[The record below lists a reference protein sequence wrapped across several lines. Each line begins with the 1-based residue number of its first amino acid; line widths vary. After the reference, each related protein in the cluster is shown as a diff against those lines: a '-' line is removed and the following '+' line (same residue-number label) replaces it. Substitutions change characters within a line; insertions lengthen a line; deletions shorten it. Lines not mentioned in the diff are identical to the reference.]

1 MFDALKT
8 CFHLFFPNS
17 IFRGFRLY
25 ATFERSIGPAAAR
38 QINFFCETHIL
49 GDIEQKLKIVPKF
62 CCSLATRQRAQVF
75 RSCKFGLLLLA
86 EIQTTY

>member
-8 CFHLFFPNS
+8 CFHLFFSNS

-38 QINFFCETHIL
+38 QISIFAHDFSHGASIFD
-49 GDIEQKLKIVPKF
+49 DI
-62 CCSLATRQRAQVF
+62 
-75 RSCKFGLLLLA
+75 
-86 EIQTTY
+86 

>member
-38 QINFFCETHIL
+38 RISI
-49 GDIEQKLKIVPKF
+49 
-62 CCSLATRQRAQVF
+62 
-75 RSCKFGLLLLA
+75 
-86 EIQTTY
+86 